1 MTGTVKQDAEG
12 MAAAISQ
19 TVSAI
24 AGGKT
29 PVDALAGLKDDRFSI
44 ASDCNAKL
52 FVAYAPY
59 TG

>member
-1 MTGTVKQDAEG
+1 

-29 PVDALAGLKDDRFSI
+29 PVEALSSLSDKRFSL